1 MSSFCTCHF
10 KQPIQGLSAFTS
22 FCTILIK
29 TNFQP
34 KRSIEV
40 FTKIQHKKK
49 QKNFSISLQ
58 CIKWQFS
65 ANAMFQFMYSIQC
78 IHKSPYHQTV
88 SWVLFIFLMSCQIT
102 IITTMMTDSERMLLK
117 SVQMKPE
124 VYISISI

>member
-34 KRSIEV
+34 KRSIELL
-40 FTKIQHKKK
+40 TKIQHKKK
-49 QKNFSISLQ
+49 T
-58 CIKWQFS
+58 S
-65 ANAMFQFMYSIQC
+65 AFPYNALSGNLVPMFQFMYSIQC
-78 IHKSPYHQTV
+78 MHKSPYHQTV